1 LTVWSWLIAIYL
13 ALAFLTLLPTLQ
25 ALFSGVKLNAGGAS
39 FRESQ
44 FSDAAKKKLEQH
56 FSRLQGTLAFW
67 KREATRNSRFHYYCL
82 CWTILSSS
90 IMPFLTQAIN
100 PSDPASKWLLT
111 IIAAHIALLLGFH
124 RGLKVAEHFKAFRHG
139 ESEFYDTY
147 RRLLDSPETFGTDEA
162 SQLNKYFE
170 EVELIRRF
178 VRNAETD
185 SLPMVEDLH
194 TNTIVKE

>member
-1 LTVWSWLIAIYL
+1 MTVWGWLIATYI
-13 ALAFLTLLPTLQ
+13 ALAFVTLLPTLQ

-44 FSDAAKKKLEQH
+44 FSEEAKLKLEQH
-56 FSRLQGTLAFW
+56 FSRLHGTLAFW

-100 PSDPASKWLLT
+100 PADAASKWLLT

-124 RGLKVAEHFKAFRHG
+124 RGLKVAEHFKAF
-139 ESEFYDTY
+139 
-147 RRLLDSPETFGTDEA
+147 GTVNR
-162 SQLNKYFE
+162 S
-170 EVELIRRF
+170 
-178 VRNAETD
+178 
-185 SLPMVEDLH
+185 S
-194 TNTIVKE
+194 TIPIAGCWTPQRPLV